1 MKNNSDKLTG
11 KKIIRLSFSRINI
24 RDIYVLYTHMY
35 IGLYMYL

>member
-1 MKNNSDKLTG
+1 MKNDSDKLTG
-11 KKIIRLSFSRINI
+11 KKIIRLSFSSIYI